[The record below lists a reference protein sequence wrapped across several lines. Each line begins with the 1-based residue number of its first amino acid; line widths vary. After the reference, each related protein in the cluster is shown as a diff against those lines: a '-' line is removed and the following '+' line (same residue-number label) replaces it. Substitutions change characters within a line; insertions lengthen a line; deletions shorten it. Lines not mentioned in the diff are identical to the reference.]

1 MWRKISYLGL
11 FVILVSSFAFGQYV
25 NVLKNGG
32 FESGNP
38 ALFKAVGATG
48 ATLEW
53 AVDASRRASYSL
65 KISNF
70 INRNRYHRCTL
81 RPTHPRQTMILHE
94 LQIKHVILCPHLIP
108 T

>member
-11 FVILVSSFAFGQYV
+11 FVILVISFAFGQYV

-53 AVDASRRASYSL
+53 AVDASRSASYSL
-65 KISNF
+65 KISKQATSSSVYWESSN
-70 INRNRYHRCTL
+70 IS
-81 RPTHPRQTMILHE
+81 THHKLLPREYKRSPICQCS
-94 LQIKHVILCPHLIP
+94 KKWWV
-108 T
+108 